1 MPHLKVPS
9 DRIRVLGVDDFALRK
24 GDSYAT
30 ILVDLERRRPVDV
43 LPGRDAEPLAVW
55 LKGHPE
61 VEIICRD
68 RAGAYAEG
76 ARSGAPQAVQ
86 VADAWHLWHNLGEAV
101 EKTVSSHHACVRTVF
116 ENTVSAAP
124 PTSDDIW
131 LTSPPPVPAAG
142 MLDVCGRERRLVTRT
157 RERYTAVRQ
166 LLDGGSTLENI
177 CRTLQLDRSTVRRFV
192 RATGIDELLVKATNR
207 STILDKYKPYLHQ
220 RWNEG
225 CHNTAE
231 LHQEIVTMCFA
242 GSIQTV
248 RGYLRSFKAAIAAPP
263 VPRPAPRPRRIVR
276 WIMSDPAN
284 LTADDAVDLKEI
296 RAGCPELDAVAHHVR
311 DFAAMMRDLRGDRL
325 PAWIERVLADDLPA
339 LHSLAKGLSRDIDAA
354 TAGLSTPWSS
364 GQVEGQV
371 TRAKL
376 LKRQGFGRSN
386 LDFLRKR
393 ILLSP

>member
-1 MPHLKVPS
+1 M
-9 DRIRVLGVDDFALRK
+9 
-24 GDSYAT
+24 
-30 ILVDLERRRPVDV
+30 
-43 LPGRDAEPLAVW
+43 
-55 LKGHPE
+55 
-61 VEIICRD
+61 
-68 RAGAYAEG
+68 
-76 ARSGAPQAVQ
+76 
-86 VADAWHLWHNLGEAV
+86 
-101 EKTVSSHHACVRTVF
+101 F

-207 STILDKYKPYLHQ
+207 STILDEYKPYLHQ

-231 LHQEIVTMCFA
+231 LPQEIVTMCFA

-248 RGYLRSFKAAIAAPP
+248 RRYLRSFKAAIAAPP

-276 WIMSDPAN
+276 WIMSDSAN